1 MRPLGCADMQDASTT
16 PPGRLSFRTVFGGTT
31 LQEAYYGEPKRI
43 TRDLADAEFAYDID
57 LFLHI
62 GGEVTPGDDTTGL
75 RNPRV
80 SVPKRVVTAQ
90 LLVTADDAAAAPD
103 PARYLRE
110 LVHEA
115 AAELI
120 ARVAAKDRAVDEQTE
135 LAKLG
140 PLLAE
145 R

>member
-1 MRPLGCADMQDASTT
+1 MDNSSTT
-16 PPGRLSFRTVFGGTT
+16 APGRLSFRTVFGGTT

-43 TRDLADAEFAYDID
+43 TRNLADAEFAYGID

-62 GGEVTPGDDTTGL
+62 GGEVTPGDGATGL

-80 SVPKRVVTAQ
+80 SIAQ
-90 LLVTADDAAAAPD
+90 LIVTADDAEAAPD
-103 PARYLRE
+103 ASRYLRE
-110 LVHEA
+110 LVHKS

-120 ARVAAKDRAVDEQTE
+120 ARIAAKDRTADEAAE
-135 LAKLG
+135 LAKLRP
-140 PLLAE
+140 PLLLE

>member
-1 MRPLGCADMQDASTT
+1 MDNSSTT
-16 PPGRLSFRTVFGGTT
+16 APGRLSFRTVFGGTT

-43 TRDLADAEFAYDID
+43 TRNLADAEFAYDID

-62 GGEVTPGDDTTGL
+62 GGEVTPGDGATGL

-80 SVPKRVVTAQ
+80 STAKRVATAQ
-90 LLVTADDAAAAPD
+90 LIATADDAEAAPD
-103 PARYLRE
+103 ASRYLRE
-110 LVHEA
+110 LVRRS

-120 ARVAAKDRAVDEQTE
+120 ARIAAKDRTVDEEAE
-135 LAKLG
+135 LAKLR
-140 PLLAE
+140 PLFLE